1 METLNN
7 GTDWRQFRKSTHL
20 ASPDLDALK
29 TAGHNLIFTISHCT
43 YETGVNVSGQKMDG
57 VFMYFTDPKIKPL
70 KLNSTNMKILA
81 GFAKA
86 NGFNREQSNVIE
98 NWQGMTIELFVD
110 SNVKMMGK
118 TVDGV
123 RIRAVQ
129 PKLNKQLPM
138 FTFELFE
145 QAKQANATL
154 EIIAQNYTLTN
165 EIAQQYEQYRTKK

>member
-1 METLNN
+1 MENLNK

-29 TAGHNLIFTISHCT
+29 TQGHNLIFTISHCI
-43 YETGVNVSGQKMDG
+43 YEVGTNVSGTKMDG
-57 VFMYFTDPKIKPL
+57 VFMYFTEPNIKPL
-70 KLNSTNMKILA
+70 KLNSTNMKVLA
-81 GFAKA
+81 GFAKS

-118 TVDGV
+118 VVDGV

-129 PKLNKQLPM
+129 PKQAQQKPP
-138 FTFELFE
+138 FTESMFE
-145 QAKQANATL
+145 QASKVNATI
-154 EIIAQNYTLTN
+154 ESIGKSYSVTN
-165 EIAQQYEQYRTKK
+165 EIANKYEQYRAKK